1 MILDLN
7 EKQEN
12 FVNMYCQGE
21 TITAI
26 SKEIGVSRKT
36 LYSWLEKDNVKKAI
50 RNKKK
55 QLKAQLDDKLL
66 EKANSIVQGLVDI
79 ALNGESEQN
88 RLKAQMY
95 VLNKL
100 TGMPTSKTVIETDE
114 EKTDNDLSWDN
125 LNNISEFK
133 IVK

>member
-114 EKTDNDLSWDN
+114 EKTDNNLSWDN

-133 IVK
+133 LVK

>member
-133 IVK
+133 LVK